1 MTTTGSDAQLEQDID
16 RLYELPLGEFT
27 SSRDDLAKAL
37 RASGDRAAADR
48 VKQLRKPT
56 VAAWLVNRLARER
69 ELDVQRLVKAG
80 ELLAASQHDA
90 ASRGAADAFAEARR
104 EEQHALER
112 LARAAR
118 EIATREEASG
128 TAIDR
133 AMQTLR
139 AASLTDE
146 GRELLK
152 RGRLSEELE
161 PPGFEALV
169 GMPPPPR
176 ERKKSSAKRPASDK
190 RAERK
195 AALAQARENVRELRA
210 KERELAAKARAAQ
223 REAERAESEAARARR
238 RATEAEAA
246 LAAAV
251 EAREAAQKQLEQPS

>member
-1 MTTTGSDAQLEQDID
+1 MTATGAEAQLEREID

-27 SSRDDLAKAL
+27 SSRDELAKEL

-56 VAAWLVNRLARER
+56 IAAWLVNRLSRER

-80 ELLAASQHDA
+80 ESLAASQRDA
-90 ASRGAADAFAEARR
+90 TSRGAADAYADARR
-104 EEQHALER
+104 EEQRALER

-118 EIATREEASG
+118 EIATKEEASA

-146 GRELLK
+146 GRDLLK

-169 GMPPPPR
+169 GMAPAAR
-176 ERKKSSAKRPASDK
+176 GRRKSSAKPPATDE

-238 RATEAEAA
+238 QATEAEAA
-246 LAAAV
+246 LAATV
-251 EAREAAQKQLEQPS
+251 EAREAAQKQLEQPG